1 MELFIVILYA
11 TIQACIPLLLAGL
24 GELVCEKSGV
34 LNLGIE
40 GMMLMGAVTAFVVAV
55 ESDSLFLG
63 FVMAIFAGTLM
74 SACFAFLT
82 LVLRANQVASGLALS
97 IFGVGLSAFIG
108 LEYVGKPLQGL
119 ENFFIS
125 YLSEI
130 PLIGRVLF
138 QHDIIVY
145 LSFGLFFAVHR
156 FLYHSRLGLVVRAT
170 GENHDAAHMMGYSVI
185 KIRVLAVLFGGMM
198 AGLAGAY
205 LTLVYTPLWSENM
218 TAGRGWIA
226 LALVVFAAW
235 RPFRLLVGAL
245 LFGFV
250 SITQLFL
257 QSNQGFLSAVPT
269 ELFTSLPYLTT
280 IVVLV
285 VISVAQRRKN
295 LSVPSNLGQVF
306 EPR

>member
-1 MELFIVILYA
+1 MDLFVIIIYA
-11 TIQACIPLLLAGL
+11 TVQACIPLLLAGL
-24 GELVCEKSGV
+24 GELVCERSGV

-40 GMMLMGAVTAFVVAV
+40 GMMLMGAVGAFVVAV
-55 ESDSLFLG
+55 ETESLFLG
-63 FVMAIFAGTLM
+63 FIVAMMAGLIM
-74 SACFAFLT
+74 SGCFALLT
-82 LVLRANQVASGLALS
+82 LILRSNQVASGLALS

-108 LEYVGKPLQGL
+108 LEYVGTPLQGL
-119 ENFFIS
+119 ETIFIS

-130 PLIGRVLF
+130 PILGKLLF
-138 QHDIIVY
+138 QYDLIVY
-145 LSFGLFFAVHR
+145 LAIVLLLSTHW
-156 FLYHSRLGLVVRAT
+156 FLYHTRLGLVMRAV

-185 KIRVLAVLFGGMM
+185 KVRACAVLFGGMM

-226 LALVVFAAW
+226 LVLVVFATW
-235 RPFRLLVGAL
+235 RPIRLLIGAM

-257 QSNQGFLSAVPT
+257 QGDDGLLSAVPT
-269 ELFTSLPYLTT
+269 EFLTSLPYLTT
-280 IVVLV
+280 IIVLV
-285 VISVAQRRKN
+285 IISSAQRRKS
-295 LSVPSNLGQVF
+295 LGAPTNLGKIF